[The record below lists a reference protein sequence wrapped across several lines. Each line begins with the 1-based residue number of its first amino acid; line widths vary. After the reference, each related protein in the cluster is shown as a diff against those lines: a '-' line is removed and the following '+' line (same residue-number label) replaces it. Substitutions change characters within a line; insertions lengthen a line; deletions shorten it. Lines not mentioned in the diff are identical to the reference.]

1 MENAPMH
8 RPMRQASRQV
18 RNIDQLHAIVEA
30 CHTVRIGALDE
41 EGMFIVPMSFGYDW
55 ADPESPGN
63 NAPTPRLALWVH
75 SAPEGRKAELFNREP
90 RVAIEMDIED
100 GVIEGPYACAYS
112 YAYRSIMGTGT
123 VHRIQGTEAK
133 RYGLTRIMHHLAPGA
148 SAGFT
153 DQHLLHRHRF
163 LHWQTARLGK
173 PTTTTALRFLR
184 QHKAKGG
191 SSFEAIGS
199 RYVIERGRIS
209 KPVSTLLLFRYTNS
223 GISSRACGTLAQA
236 ARTAQRTASVSRFLS
251 RNHSC
256 TRPSWRHA

>member
-18 RNIDQLHAIVEA
+18 RNVDQLHAIVEA

-55 ADPESPGN
+55 ADPESPAN

-75 SAPEGRKAELFNREP
+75 SASEGRKAELFDREP

-123 VHRIQGTEAK
+123 VHRIQGINAK
-133 RYGLTRIMHHLAPGA
+133 RYGLTRIMKHLAPGA

-153 DQHLLHRHRF
+153 DQ
-163 LHWQTARLGK
+163 
-173 PTTTTALRFLR
+173 AL
-184 QHKAKGG
+184 
-191 SSFEAIGS
+191 
-199 RYVIERGRIS
+199 
-209 KPVSTLLLFRYTNS
+209 
-223 GISSRACGTLAQA
+223 
-236 ARTAQRTASVSRFLS
+236 ARTNIYCIDIDSFTGKQRA
-251 RNHSC
+251 
-256 TRPSWRHA
+256 

>member
-100 GVIEGPYACAYS
+100 GVIEGP
-112 YAYRSIMGTGT
+112 
-123 VHRIQGTEAK
+123 
-133 RYGLTRIMHHLAPGA
+133 
-148 SAGFT
+148 
-153 DQHLLHRHRF
+153 
-163 LHWQTARLGK
+163 
-173 PTTTTALRFLR
+173 
-184 QHKAKGG
+184 
-191 SSFEAIGS
+191 
-199 RYVIERGRIS
+199 
-209 KPVSTLLLFRYTNS
+209 
-223 GISSRACGTLAQA
+223 
-236 ARTAQRTASVSRFLS
+236 
-251 RNHSC
+251 
-256 TRPSWRHA
+256 

>member
-75 SAPEGRKAELFNREP
+75 SASEGRKAELFNREP

-123 VHRIQGTEAK
+123 VHRIQGAPKQNVTGSPESC
-133 RYGLTRIMHHLAPGA
+133 IIWPPELAPVLPTKRWPA
-148 SAGFT
+148 
-153 DQHLLHRHRF
+153 
-163 LHWQTARLGK
+163 QT
-173 PTTTTALRFLR
+173 
-184 QHKAKGG
+184 
-191 SSFEAIGS
+191 S
-199 RYVIERGRIS
+199 
-209 KPVSTLLLFRYTNS
+209 
-223 GISSRACGTLAQA
+223 
-236 ARTAQRTASVSRFLS
+236 TAS
-251 RNHSC
+251 
-256 TRPSWRHA
+256 T

>member
-75 SAPEGRKAELFNREP
+75 SASEGRKAELFNREP

-153 DQHLLHRHRF
+153 DQALARTIIYCIDIDSFTGKQRFVFCVSIKQRAVRH
-163 LHWQTARLGK
+163 
-173 PTTTTALRFLR
+173 LR
-184 QHKAKGG
+184 Q
-191 SSFEAIGS
+191 SE
-199 RYVIERGRIS
+199 
-209 KPVSTLLLFRYTNS
+209 
-223 GISSRACGTLAQA
+223 A
-236 ARTAQRTASVSRFLS
+236 ARSSDVSANQFRLFYFFDIPIQEFHQGLAE
-251 RNHSC
+251 H
-256 TRPSWRHA
+256 

>member
-75 SAPEGRKAELFNREP
+75 SAPEGRKTELFNREP

-100 GVIEGPYACAYS
+100 GVIEGPLCLCLFLCISQHHGYG
-112 YAYRSIMGTGT
+112 YRSSN
-123 VHRIQGTEAK
+123 
-133 RYGLTRIMHHLAPGA
+133 P
-148 SAGFT
+148 
-153 DQHLLHRHRF
+153 RHRSK
-163 LHWQTARLGK
+163 T
-173 PTTTTALRFLR
+173 LRT
-184 QHKAKGG
+184 HPNHA
-191 SSFEAIGS
+191 SSGPRS
-199 RYVIERGRIS
+199 
-209 KPVSTLLLFRYTNS
+209 
-223 GISSRACGTLAQA
+223 
-236 ARTAQRTASVSRFLS
+236 
-251 RNHSC
+251 
-256 TRPSWRHA
+256 

>member
-63 NAPTPRLALWVH
+63 NAPAPRLALWVH
-75 SAPEGRKAELFNREP
+75 SASEGPKPELFNREP

-153 DQHLLHRHRF
+153 DQ
-163 LHWQTARLGK
+163 
-173 PTTTTALRFLR
+173 AL
-184 QHKAKGG
+184 
-191 SSFEAIGS
+191 
-199 RYVIERGRIS
+199 
-209 KPVSTLLLFRYTNS
+209 
-223 GISSRACGTLAQA
+223 
-236 ARTAQRTASVSRFLS
+236 ARTNIYCIDIDSFTGKQRA
-251 RNHSC
+251 
-256 TRPSWRHA
+256 